1 MSELRSWALSSLGRN
16 VRPAFSRSFSS
27 RPFTRIREGSRTEHM
42 NENFAWSFAGLRVS
56 SPFVVP
62 PGCPPPLLHHRCVGG
77 RPVFATRGW
86 ELEDSRCVD
95 VLLPG
100 LHRCLP
106 MDVTL
111 SGCHRGNFMSM
122 TVVGCRRHPRLG
134 RGSPRVARMTLDVIR
149 VPREDAV

>member
-1 MSELRSWALSSLGRN
+1 MGFEFAGAQRAPSVFEILQLPPVHEDTGGFKNRTYERKFRLELRRFEGTIIIIVCRSL
-16 VRPAFSRSFSS
+16 A
-27 RPFTRIREGSRTEHM
+27 
-42 NENFAWSFAGLRVS
+42 
-56 SPFVVP
+56 
-62 PGCPPPLLHHRCVGG
+62 CPPSSSQVCGG
-77 RPVFATRGW
+77 RPVFATGGW

-111 SGCHRGNFMSM
+111 SGRHRGNFMSM